1 MSHDYCHC
9 ANEKCPKAKTCFR
22 AYLRREDIRIH
33 QKNPDA
39 KMWCSYSGFSPNENG
54 ECDHYM
60 DIEGWGIKE
69 DAEAGDTEKD

>member
-1 MSHDYCHC
+1 
-9 ANEKCPKAKTCFR
+9 
-22 AYLRREDIRIH
+22 
-33 QKNPDA
+33 
-39 KMWCSYSGFSPNENG
+39 MWCSYSGFSPNENG